1 MKFTSLFSQVYT
13 INILTRMHV
22 SGDYFAC
29 DAAKMNLCDTDLFKQ
44 LKGMVHPKMKIKS
57 LITHTHA
64 VPTP

>member
-1 MKFTSLFSQVYT
+1 
-13 INILTRMHV
+13 MHV

-29 DAAKMNLCDTDLFKQ
+29 DAAKRNLCDTDLFKQ